1 MENDSRKDSLLMK
14 ILVVNGSP
22 NGKKGNTNILQ
33 KAFVIGASEEG
44 ASVEEIFLN
53 SKKIRPCLG
62 CSACWVKTP
71 GTCVQ
76 KDDQSEIL
84 EKIKWADTLVL
95 ATPLY
100 VDGMTSQAKAF
111 IDRLI
116 PMGNPEFVLLDGHC
130 RHPILGDRL
139 TRFALISNCGF
150 HELDNF
156 DALIFHCRRM
166 CLNLGSEYAGH
177 LLRPHGP
184 ILAYAD
190 VMPEAVGKVLE
201 AANQAG
207 RELVRSGEISQST
220 MSAVSAELVTKE
232 VYVEMVN
239 SFFRNEKEKA
249 ASETCVFET
258 A

>member
-1 MENDSRKDSLLMK
+1 MYVVIGISLL
-14 ILVVNGSP
+14 P
-22 NGKKGNTNILQ
+22 T
-33 KAFVIGASEEG
+33 
-44 ASVEEIFLN
+44 VEP
-53 SKKIRPCLG
+53 RT
-62 CSACWVKTP
+62 CWKVG
-71 GTCVQ
+71 GT
-76 KDDQSEIL
+76 I
-84 EKIKWADTLVL
+84 
-95 ATPLY
+95 
-100 VDGMTSQAKAF
+100 
-111 IDRLI
+111 
-116 PMGNPEFVLLDGHC
+116 
-130 RHPILGDRL
+130 GDRL